1 MNKKYTMISIQTM
14 GFSKMLMIMLLDVY
28 NKVVIIRYEFNVN
41 IIATNIMDI
50 SVVVFLLT
58 NSPITA
64 LFLEIK
70 TSGTT
75 GKGISKLRTT

>member
-1 MNKKYTMISIQTM
+1 MQTTD
-14 GFSKMLMIMLLDVY
+14 FSKMLMIMLTNVY
-28 NKVVIIRYEFNVN
+28 NKVVTIRYEFNVN
-41 IIATNIMDI
+41 IIATNIMDM
-50 SVVVFLLT
+50 SVVDFLLT